1 MEDKDKLIDQSELA
15 SSVAEKIPYEYT
27 DSFLVK
33 LLDPIKVKKEFKVPV
48 PKDEKPK
55 KDENGI
61 EAVDFEETRTEIK
74 EVDSDYRKG
83 VVLKVPYIDT
93 MHQIKVGDV
102 IVFRDATTR
111 FFDLLKDSFYAWA
124 LGNGGVTDWAW
135 HDEALDLFI
144 QNHLALITT
153 FHQDYNEDENEEVSF
168 DDFTTWLAEKKIEE
182 KLKGQE
188 NSHG

>member
-1 MEDKDKLIDQSELA
+1 MEDKDKIIDQSELA
-15 SSVAEKIPYEYT
+15 TDVASKIPYEFT
-27 DSFLVK
+27 DCFLVK
-33 LLDPIKVKKEFKVPV
+33 LLDPIKVKKEFQVPV

-55 KDENGI
+55 KDKNGI

-111 FFDLLKDSFYAWA
+111 FFDLLKDSKLVRSYDIVA
-124 LGNGGVTDWAW
+124 V
-135 HDEALDLFI
+135 
-144 QNHLALITT
+144 
-153 FHQDYNEDENEEVSF
+153 
-168 DDFTTWLAEKKIEE
+168 EK
-182 KLKGQE
+182 
-188 NSHG
+188 